1 MRDDIGYDTGNV
13 VGDRRLPGLS
23 VAQMKADAALA
34 IASALHERDLSIEQ
48 AATIVGLEPGQLRGI
63 VSRGRVDGLS
73 LEQLGLAIERL
84 ERRGRT
90 S

>member
-1 MRDDIGYDTGNV
+1 MRRDTVNGGN
-13 VGDRRLPGLS
+13 LGLTGPS

-48 AATIVGLEPGQLRGI
+48 AAAIARLEPGQLRGI

-73 LEQLGLAIERL
+73 LEQLELAVERL
-84 ERRGRT
+84 ERRGRK